1 MVEAIGSATSQQI
14 KPIKKDNSIDWKNCT
29 AGEIREYEKE
39 GQEVPDYILQWAQE
53 IEKIESAPD
62 DITYE
67 MAISSNLMQGAPQAV
82 NGEQAKEEAQKVEG
96 TEAAENPSVAKAL
109 KTSLDNNNVSITE
122 QGRIFMDTS
131 NQYND
136 EISQAMQEMEGYL
149 AQSEAAVEAAEN
161 TKNDILSRVQSLIE
175 RKNSLKAKK
184 GDTAAILESQRLSN
198 QIKSIGQEGLSAIS
212 NSAMPID
219 NTANIISDAQYTS
232 ATGRDVGAQTVSIG
246 EQMPNGMPIISMK
259 QFVINAGE
267 AVIEKSTAGDAQFT
281 QNQQENN
288 DFGTLVAGKKAEVSR
303 ATGASEK
310 SETEETEG
318 SEDENNAEENNNSTV
333 KDAEQDQIKSE
344 SDTKQNEL
352 AEQTPETIDEKIT
365 TDPNEILKRK
375 ERRGLA

>member
-1 MVEAIGSATSQQI
+1 
-14 KPIKKDNSIDWKNCT
+14 
-29 AGEIREYEKE
+29 
-39 GQEVPDYILQWAQE
+39 
-53 IEKIESAPD
+53 
-62 DITYE
+62 
-67 MAISSNLMQGAPQAV
+67 
-82 NGEQAKEEAQKVEG
+82 
-96 TEAAENPSVAKAL
+96 
-109 KTSLDNNNVSITE
+109 
-122 QGRIFMDTS
+122 
-131 NQYND
+131 
-136 EISQAMQEMEGYL
+136 MQEMEGYL

-212 NSAMPID
+212 NSAMPLD
-219 NTANIISDAQYTS
+219 NTANIISNAQYTS
-232 ATGRDVGAQTVSIG
+232 STGREVGAQTVSIG

-259 QFVINAGE
+259 QFVINAGQ